1 MTAAD
6 LARAVNGVRNGNGW
20 LCRCPLPDHGQ
31 GRGDFH
37 PSLSIRDGDDGRLLV
52 RCFADCDPLAVLAEL
67 RRLGL
72 DDGQRE
78 NSRHPA
84 TRSRSPHSAKPDRNL
99 ARRVAR
105 ARKTWFSAIPIDGTL
120 AESYLRERELRRPF
134 PPTLKFHPSLD
145 YFERAAAG
153 AQVSLPALVAG
164 VATWPSHRVEAVQV
178 TYLDP
183 RGTGKAQ
190 VSTPRKSFG
199 RCCGGAVRLAAAA
212 DRLFIGEGVETVLAA
227 MQATGSPGWATLGTS
242 GLRSLI
248 LPDAV
253 RDVVIAADGDSPG
266 IEAAE
271 AAAERWIAEGR
282 TVRIARPPD
291 GHDFADVLA
300 GKCPAGIEDGDAA

>member
-20 LCRCPLPDHGQ
+20 LCRCPLSDHGQ

-72 DDGQRE
+72 DDGQRDH
-78 NSRHPA
+78 SRYPA
-84 TRSRSPHSAKPDRNL
+84 TTSRSPHSAKSNRDL
-99 ARRVAR
+99 VRRLAR

-120 AESYLRERELRRPF
+120 AESYLRERGLRGPF

-164 VATWPSHRVEAVQV
+164 IATWPSHRVEAVQV

-190 VSTPRKSFG
+190 VSTPRKSFA
-199 RCCGGAVRLAAAA
+199 RCWGGAVRLAAAA
-212 DRLFIGEGVETVLAA
+212 DRLLIGEGVETVLAA

-248 LPDAV
+248 LPPEV
-253 RDVVIAADGDSPG
+253 HEVIIAADGDPPG

-271 AAAERWIAEGR
+271 AAAPRWTADGH
-282 TVRIARPPD
+282 TVRIAHPPD
-291 GHDFADVLA
+291 GYDFADVIA
-300 GKCPAGIEDGDAA
+300 GKCPAAREADDAP